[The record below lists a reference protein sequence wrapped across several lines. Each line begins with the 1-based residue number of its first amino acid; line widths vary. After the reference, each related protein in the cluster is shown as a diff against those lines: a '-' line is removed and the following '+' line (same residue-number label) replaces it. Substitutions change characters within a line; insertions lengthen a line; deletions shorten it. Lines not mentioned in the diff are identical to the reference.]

1 MYSDGELKV
10 VEKENLFAF
19 SDYSDELLALTAKKN
34 KNAAAELITR
44 YICSI
49 EARAR
54 KYSPEMCEDLA
65 QEGFIGLL
73 RAVDTYDKSRDVKF
87 STYANVCIRNKMLS
101 ALNKRTTIVKGEGG
115 EILEADIHDPS
126 DTPENIVVERE
137 RLEEIYDKI
146 ISALSEQEWRVFQL
160 FLTGLAYNQIAL
172 DLNVPLKTVDN
183 AMQRVRRKL
192 KSVLRSGR
200 E

>member
-1 MYSDGELKV
+1 M
-10 VEKENLFAF
+10 EKENSFAF
-19 SDYSDELLALTAKKN
+19 SEYSDELLAVTAKKD
-34 KNAAAELITR
+34 KCAAAELISR
-44 YICSI
+44 YVCSI
-49 EARAR
+49 EIRAK
-54 KYSPEMCEDLA
+54 KYAPEIYEDLA
-65 QEGFIGLL
+65 QEGLMGLL

-87 STYANVCIRNKMLS
+87 STYANVCIKNKMLS
-101 ALNKRTTIVKGEGG
+101 ALNKRTTIEKGEIGDIP
-115 EILEADIHDPS
+115 EEEIHDPS
-126 DTPENIVVERE
+126 DIPENIVVEKE
-137 RLEEIYDKI
+137 RLEEIYNKI

>member
-1 MYSDGELKV
+1 MGEDK
-10 VEKENLFAF
+10 LFAF
-19 SDYSDELLALTAKKN
+19 SDYTDELLAVTAKNDKY
-34 KNAAAELITR
+34 AAAELISR

-49 EARAR
+49 EARAK
-54 KYSPEMCEDLA
+54 KYAPDMSDDLA

-73 RAVDTYDKSRDVKF
+73 GAIDSYDNSRDVKF
-87 STYANVCIRNKMLS
+87 STYANICIRNKMLT
-101 ALNKRTTIVKGEGG
+101 AIKKRSTIVNGESG
-115 EILEADIHDPS
+115 EIPEAEIHDPS
-126 DTPENIVVERE
+126 DIPENIVVERE

>member
-1 MYSDGELKV
+1 V
-10 VEKENLFAF
+10 RTVNLLAAKNQNTSVF
-19 SDYSDELLALTAKKN
+19 SDCSDEYLAITARSDKC
-34 KNAAAELITR
+34 AAAELISR

-49 EARAR
+49 EMRAK
-54 KYSPEMCEDLA
+54 KYAPHMYEDLA
-65 QEGFIGLL
+65 QEGLMGLL
-73 RAVDTYDKSRDVKF
+73 KAADTYDKNRDVKF

-101 ALNKRTTIVKGEGG
+101 ALQKKSAIENGENT
-115 EILEADIHDPS
+115 EISEEDIFDPAEI
-126 DTPENIVVERE
+126 PENIVVENE
-137 RLEEIYDKI
+137 RLKEIYDKI
-146 ISALSEQEWRVFQL
+146 ISALSQQEWQVFQY

-172 DLNVPLKTVDN
+172 ELNVSLKTVDN